1 MKEEIKQAA
10 EAVASHPKV
19 SLAITAAFTS
29 NAWLD
34 YGEPIIKG
42 LTSIA
47 GLVVV
52 TLLAIKHFI
61 DIRKEWKNKNS
72 NGSRIYKIDK

>member
-1 MKEEIKQAA
+1 MKEEIKQTV
-10 EAVASHPKV
+10 EAVASHPKATI
-19 SLAITAAFTS
+19 AITAAFTS
-29 NAWLD
+29 NVWLD

-42 LTSIA
+42 LTSIV

-61 DIRKEWKNKNS
+61 DLKKELTKK
-72 NGSRIYKIDK
+72 DDD

>member
-1 MKEEIKQAA
+1 MKEEIKHAT
-10 EAVASHPKV
+10 EAVVSHPKA
-19 SLAITAAFTS
+19 SLVITAAFTS

-42 LTSIA
+42 LTSIV

-52 TLLAIKHFI
+52 TLLAIKHFL
-61 DIRKEWKNKNS
+61 DLKKEWQGK
-72 NGSRIYKIDK
+72 D

>member
-1 MKEEIKQAA
+1 MKEEIKHAT
-10 EAVASHPKV
+10 EAVVSHPKA
-19 SLAITAAFTS
+19 SLIITAAFTS

-42 LTSIA
+42 LTSIV

-52 TLLAIKHFI
+52 TLLAIKHFL
-61 DIRKEWKNKNS
+61 DLKKEWQKK
-72 NGSRIYKIDK
+72 DED

>member
-1 MKEEIKQAA
+1 MGEKIRQAV
-10 EAVASHPKV
+10 EAASSHPKA
-19 SLAITAAFTS
+19 SLVITAAFTS

-42 LTSIA
+42 LTSIV

-61 DIRKEWKNKNS
+61 DLKKEWNS
-72 NGSRIYKIDK
+72 KDDQ

>member
-1 MKEEIKQAA
+1 MKEEIKHAT
-10 EAVASHPKV
+10 EAVVSHPKA
-19 SLAITAAFTS
+19 SLVITAAFTS

-42 LTSIA
+42 LTSVI

-52 TLLAIKHFI
+52 TLLAVKHFI
-61 DIRKEWKNKNS
+61 DIKRELTKK
-72 NGSRIYKIDK
+72 DKD